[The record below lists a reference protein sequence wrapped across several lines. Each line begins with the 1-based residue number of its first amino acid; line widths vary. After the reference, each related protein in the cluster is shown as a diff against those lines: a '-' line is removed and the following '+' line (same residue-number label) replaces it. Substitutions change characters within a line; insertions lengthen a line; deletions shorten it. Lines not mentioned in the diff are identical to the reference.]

1 MQSSNLIKRP
11 RRPRDRID
19 KKESDRHYREKLR
32 LRKIFRDRGFKT
44 KVERRLPCF
53 VELGQFTVK
62 YRADVFATKG
72 QRKIIAEVDGYKG
85 HKSQRA
91 INLQCLRLRRIR
103 ETYGTKIEEY
113 RFTLKR
119 LTKWSDQEIAE
130 EMRL

>member
-1 MQSSNLIKRP
+1 MTQNSKPLK
-11 RRPRDRID
+11 DKTRID

-32 LRKIFRDRGFKT
+32 LRQIFRDRGFKT
-44 KVERRLPCF
+44 KVEHRFPCF

-72 QRKIIAEVDGYKG
+72 QRKIIAEVDGYTG
-85 HKSQRA
+85 HKTQRA

-119 LTKWSDQEIAE
+119 LTKWSDEEIAE
-130 EMRL
+130 EMSL